1 MKIIWEKIKKFEDI
15 KYEKGLND
23 AEGIN
28 KITINR
34 PEVRNAF
41 RPQTVFE
48 LKEAFTLAR
57 EDQACGVIILTGEG
71 ELAFCSGGDQAIRGD
86 AGYIGDDGIPRL
98 NILDVQKQ
106 IRYMPK
112 VIIAMVAGYAVGGGH
127 VLHMLCDLT
136 IAADN
141 AKFGQTG
148 PKVGSFDGGWG
159 ASYMARIIGQ
169 KRAREIW
176 YLCEFYSAKKALDW
190 GLINAVVPY
199 KNLEKETVEWAQKI
213 LERSPLAIRMLKGAL
228 NADCDGQA
236 GLQQFAGD
244 ATMLFYMTEEAQEG
258 RDAFKE
264 KRKPNFKKFPK
275 LP

>member
-15 KYEKGLND
+15 KYEKGLEQ
-23 AEGIN
+23 AHGIN

-34 PEVRNAF
+34 PDVRNAF
-41 RPQTVFE
+41 RPKTVFE
-48 LKEAFTLAR
+48 LKEAFKLAR
-57 EDQACGVIILTGEG
+57 EDQDCGVIILTGEG
-71 ELAFCSGGDQAIRGD
+71 EKAFCSGGDQSIRGD
-86 AGYIGDDGIPRL
+86 AGYVGDDGVPRL

-112 VIIAMVAGYAVGGGH
+112 PVIAMVAGYAVGGGH

-141 AKFGQTG
+141 AMFGQTG

-159 ASYMARIIGQ
+159 ASYMARIVGQ

-176 YLCEFYSAKKALDW
+176 FLCKFYSAKKALEW
-190 GLINAVVPY
+190 GLVNQVVPY
-199 KNLEKETVEWAQKI
+199 SQLENETVKWCQEILEK
-213 LERSPLAIRMLKGAL
+213 SPLSLRMLKGAL

-236 GLQQFAGD
+236 GLQQLAGD
-244 ATMLFYMTEEAQEG
+244 ATMLFYMTDEAQEG

-264 KRKPNFKKFPK
+264 KRKPNFKKYPK

>member
-1 MKIIWEKIKKFEDI
+1 MKIKWQIIKQFKDI
-15 KYEKGLND
+15 KYEKGMLD
-23 AEGIN
+23 AQNIN

-34 PEVRNAF
+34 PKVRNSF

-48 LKEAFTLAR
+48 LKEAFELAR
-57 EDQACGVIILTGEG
+57 EDQSCGVIIFTGEG
-71 ELAFCSGGDQAIRGD
+71 KQAFCAGGDQKIRGD
-86 AGYIGDDGIPRL
+86 AGYIGPDGVPRL

-112 VIIAMVAGYAVGGGH
+112 PVIAMVAGYAVGGGH

-136 IAADN
+136 IAASN

-148 PKVGSFDGGWG
+148 PNVGSFDGGWG

-176 YLCEFYSAKKALDW
+176 FLCKFYSAKKALDW
-190 GLINAVVPY
+190 GLINEVVDY
-199 KNLEKETVEWAQKI
+199 EKLEETTIKWSQKI
-213 LERSPLAIRMLKGAL
+213 LEKSPLALRMLKGAL

-236 GLQQFAGD
+236 GLQQLAGD
-244 ATMLFYMTEEAQEG
+244 STMLFYMTEEAQEG